1 MVQSL
6 VLETAARS
14 EVGRRRTI
22 NQDAVAI
29 RADLGLHILADGM
42 GGHPAGEVAAAIAV
56 EAMQQFY
63 VDAGATWPADAE
75 GPASDPRAFLAA
87 AAKHA
92 NYRIWQLAALHPEYL
107 GMGAAVAGVHVG
119 GSGFCVA
126 HVGHVRAYRLRDGG
140 LEQLTQDHT
149 VLNRY
154 LGQGATYQ
162 AAQHMPGVHRLERA
176 LGLRARVQVTAR
188 LEDAR
193 PGDVVALVSNGLY
206 NAVSD
211 QQMGS
216 ILAGRTPLDVTAG
229 SLVSVAQAHDAA
241 DDVSCILVRWVAEA
255 KAPNVAA

>member
-1 MVQSL
+1 MSQPL
-6 VLETAARS
+6 PIETAART
-14 EVGRRRTI
+14 EVGRCRKL
-22 NQDAVAI
+22 NQDALAL
-29 RADLGLHILADGM
+29 RSDLSLYLLSDGM
-42 GGHPAGEVAAAIAV
+42 SGHPAGEVASAIAV

-63 VDAGATWPADAE
+63 VDAGATWPVDAE